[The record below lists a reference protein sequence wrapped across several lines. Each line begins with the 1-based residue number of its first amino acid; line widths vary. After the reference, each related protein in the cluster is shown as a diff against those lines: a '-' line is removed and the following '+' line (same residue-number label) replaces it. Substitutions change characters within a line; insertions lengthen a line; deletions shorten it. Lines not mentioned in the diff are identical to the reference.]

1 MNRTHIKVIV
11 SVVLI
16 MIISSNIFAFAHD
29 AMLNVSYDSCAPA
42 TVSNNN
48 YYMETLVE
56 DGLEEWWYDL
66 VYSEEEQEEYRHIGN
81 EVQTI
86 KYYFAES
93 CNGYYWDTD
102 VGAEEA
108 EAIKEAYANSMK
120 QWNNVYYYSYDS
132 NGNRT
137 THKIANIVEGSA
149 NDFNI
154 LIYPYS
160 TINANANLNANAS
173 ASTGPL
179 DNYRYPNQPTLDE
192 KVNGIEHKHY
202 NKWGMFVNVLSFVG
216 ESAIDRRVRTGAHEM
231 GHVLGLFDVDKE
243 CDFVLPDN
251 HHQELL
257 MMGYESA
264 ITRPTYKDIAG
275 VSITRGFHTD
285 DDHRWMIRTKD
296 DGSQYLIC
304 SLCNG
309 IRTEYELD
317 EDGTYE
323 GQTPVVYGSCNDNHS
338 LAGGNMLLVATDGTR
353 DFYKCLK
360 CRYIEEAEHAH
371 ILGEWEHGDNYSHVK
386 NCAVCDYSITD
397 NHSPIGEW
405 MYKDTYS
412 HKKAC
417 EICGGE
423 IIEAHAIR
431 ISEVVGNR
439 APCIY
444 CHRFINIG
452 DNFSQIIHNVQ
463 KVSVNGSYILPN
475 GIIVLVDEDV
485 EAYENGTLVF
495 YDKNNLPEMQ

>member
-1 MNRTHIKVIV
+1 
-11 SVVLI
+11 
-16 MIISSNIFAFAHD
+16 MI
-29 AMLNVSYDSCAPA
+29 
-42 TVSNNN
+42 
-48 YYMETLVE
+48 
-56 DGLEEWWYDL
+56 
-66 VYSEEEQEEYRHIGN
+66 
-81 EVQTI
+81 
-86 KYYFAES
+86 
-93 CNGYYWDTD
+93 
-102 VGAEEA
+102 EEA
-108 EAIKEAYANSMK
+108 TKYLALYPDGHHEE
-120 QWNNVYYYSYDS
+120 
-132 NGNRT
+132 
-137 THKIANIVEGSA
+137 
-149 NDFNI
+149 I
-154 LIYPYS
+154 L
-160 TINANANLNANAS
+160 
-173 ASTGPL
+173 
-179 DNYRYPNQPTLDE
+179 
-192 KVNGIEHKHY
+192 
-202 NKWGMFVNVLSFVG
+202 
-216 ESAIDRRVRTGAHEM
+216 
-231 GHVLGLFDVDKE
+231 
-243 CDFVLPDN
+243 
-251 HHQELL
+251 
-257 MMGYESA
+257 MGYGSGTQVLHA
-264 ITRPTYKDIAG
+264 TYKDIAG

-285 DDHRWMIRTKD
+285 DDHRWMIRTRE

-309 IRTEYELD
+309 IRTEFTLTN
-317 EDGTYE
+317 GTYE

-338 LAGGNMLLVATDGTR
+338 LTSGNMLLVATDGTR

-371 ILGEWEHGDNYSHVK
+371 ILGEWEHRDNYSHVK

-431 ISEVVGNR
+431 ISEVVGTR

-452 DNFSQIIHNVQ
+452 DNFGQIIHNVQ

-495 YDKNNLPEMQ
+495 YDKESLPQIQ

>member
-16 MIISSNIFAFAHD
+16 IIISSNIFAFAHD
-29 AMLNVSYDSCAPA
+29 TMLNVSYDSCAPA

-66 VYSEEEQEEYRHIGN
+66 VYSEQEQEESRHIGN

-93 CNGYYWDTD
+93 SNGYYWDTD

-137 THKIANIVEGSA
+137 THKIANIVEGTA
-149 NDFNI
+149 DDFNI
-154 LIYPYS
+154 RIYPS
-160 TINANANLNANAS
+160 NTINAIANS
-173 ASTGPL
+173 GPL
-179 DNYRYPNQPTLDE
+179 QNSNYLNNCTLNE
-192 KVNGIEHKHY
+192 EVNGIRHKHY
-202 NKWGMFVNVLSFVG
+202 AKWVMNVNVLEFVG
-216 ESAIDRRVRTGAHEM
+216 ESASDIRARTGAHEM

-243 CDFVLPDN
+243 CDFALPDN

-257 MMGYESA
+257 MMGYESD

-285 DDHRWMIRTKD
+285 DDHRWMIRTRD

-323 GQTPVVYGSCNDNHS
+323 GQTPVVYGSCNDDHS

-360 CRYIEEAEHAH
+360 CRYIEEVEHSHRYTEWAPYSKTEH
-371 ILGEWEHGDNYSHVK
+371 KEKCLCGWLGTNTAGHVIR
-386 NCAVCDYSITD
+386 STD
-397 NHSPIGEW
+397 
-405 MYKDTYS
+405 
-412 HKKAC
+412 
-417 EICGGE
+417 
-423 IIEAHAIR
+423 
-431 ISEVVGNR
+431 VVGR
-439 APCIY
+439 SAPCIGCGY
-444 CHRFINIG
+444 LVTIDPFG
-452 DNFSQIIHNVQ
+452 PPGQIIHNVQ

-495 YDKNNLPEMQ
+495 YDKDSLPETQ